1 MTWKQRIKNLF
12 ETGVFSTTAK
22 LMMVLYY
29 WILGGITDADAAE
42 LFLDCG
48 FTFTK
53 PTATGAIIL
62 TDETTNYTIVSLI
75 TAYHNNDYSNSYI
88 VPYQII
94 DAINDI
100 HSDGYITDQ
109 EQTDLIGLG
118 WN

>member
-1 MTWKQRIKNLF
+1 MTWRQRIENSF
-12 ETGVFSTTAK
+12 ATGVFSISAK

-29 WILGGITDADAAE
+29 WIFGGITDSDAAE
-42 LFLDCG
+42 LFLECG

-53 PTATGAIIL
+53 PTTTGITIL
-62 TDETTNYTIVSLI
+62 TSETANYTIASLI
-75 TAYHNNDYSNSYI
+75 IAYHNNDYSNSYI

-109 EQTDLIGLG
+109 EQTDLLGLG